1 MRHVLRSGGAALHRK
16 LASPALAAV
25 LVLGGSLD
33 AEAQVFTTPLNQV
46 ELDQQVS
53 TAGTSSFLFTS
64 PNKSLASLTVVA
76 GASAGYVLVLD
87 AASLPANG
95 AVTSCAGSATARP
108 CLMWCAP
115 IAANGYLDK
124 QWTSPMSFA
133 AGVLAAFSTTG
144 CASLTASATAQ
155 IFGQAP

>member
-1 MRHVLRSGGAALHRK
+1 MRHLL
-16 LASPALAAV
+16 LAAAFV
-25 LVLGGSLD
+25 AGCALD
-33 AEAQVFTTPLNQV
+33 AEAQVFTNPLNTV

-53 TAGTSSFLFTS
+53 PAAASSFLFTS
-64 PNKSLASLTVVA
+64 PNKALAALTVVA
-76 GASAGYVLVLD
+76 GASAGFVLVLD

-95 AVTSCAGSATARP
+95 AVASCAGPATARP

-115 IAANGYLDK
+115 VAANGIVDK
-124 QWTSPMSFA
+124 QWNSPMSFTT
-133 AGVLAAFSTTG
+133 GVLAAFSTTG

>member
-1 MRHVLRSGGAALHRK
+1 MRHIVL
-16 LASPALAAV
+16 AV
-25 LVLGGSLD
+25 AFVLGGSID
-33 AEAQVFTTPLNQV
+33 VEAQTFVAPLNQV

-53 TAGTSSFLFTS
+53 PASASSFLFNS
-64 PNKSLASLTVVA
+64 PNKALASLTVVA
-76 GASAGYVLVLD
+76 GASAGFVLLID

-95 AVTSCAGSATARP
+95 ALTSCTGSAAARP

-115 IAANGYLDK
+115 VVANGIVDK
-124 QWTSPMSFA
+124 QWNSPMSFTT
-133 AGVLAAFSTTG
+133 GVLAVFSTTG